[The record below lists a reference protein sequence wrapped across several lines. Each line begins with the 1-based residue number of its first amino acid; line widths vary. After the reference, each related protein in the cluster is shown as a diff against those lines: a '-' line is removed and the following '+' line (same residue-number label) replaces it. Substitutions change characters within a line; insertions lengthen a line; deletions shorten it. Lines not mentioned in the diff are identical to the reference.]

1 MNTFVIIIATVILL
15 MVIYLVILR
24 PQHLKWGAFK
34 NQINQSLPGDELVLN
49 PDFNATR
56 AITINAS
63 PNSIWPW
70 IIQIGSGRAGWYSI
84 DWIDNGGVKSSNMI
98 LNEFQ
103 KIENGMFIPF
113 TPDQKK
119 GRWVREFEVNKF
131 ILWEDKK
138 NKASWLWYLNEQ
150 SDGTTR
156 LITRLRTKY
165 EWNNLWLIYYLI
177 YDFGDIIMMKKCM
190 KGIKER
196 SENAF

>member
-1 MNTFVIIIATVILL
+1 MNTFVIIIAIIFIIL
-15 MVIYLVILR
+15 VIYLIFLR
-24 PQHLKWGAFK
+24 PQHLKWGANK
-34 NQINQSLPGDELVLN
+34 NEITLTLPGDEIVLN

-84 DWIDNGGVKSSNMI
+84 DWIDNGGVKSSNVI
-98 LNEFQ
+98 LDEFQ
-103 KIENGMFIPF
+103 KIENGMGV
-113 TPDQKK
+113 K
-119 GRWVREFEVNKF
+119 EFVVDKF

-165 EWNNLWLIYYLI
+165 VWYNLWLIYYLI

-190 KGIKER
+190 KGIKKR
-196 SENAF
+196 SEIAFRPL